1 MLSYLFKTSSSPSLP
16 PPPTVSVIS
25 PISSFADAL
34 STPDNDTEYL
44 VLEVVTHLWN
54 EQQRLLVDAD
64 SLPKYTLFKSLEDA
78 CNYGRA
84 LAKSY
89 MLPDPEKFNFFE
101 HKYDNPSIFNNVVEE
116 YQVRSFLEPASVI
129 VRIFVSSIIPIP
141 SSSSSN
147 DSQRTV
153 FYSPSTSIAM
163 AAT

>member
-1 MLSYLFKTSSSPSLP
+1 MLSYLFKSTSSAHP
-16 PPPTVSVIS
+16 PPPAVSVIS
-25 PISSFADAL
+25 PISSFADTL
-34 STPDNDTEYL
+34 STPDNDTLYL

-54 EQQRLLVDAD
+54 EQQRLLVDAA
-64 SLPKYTLFKSLEDA
+64 SLPKATLFKSLEDA

-84 LAKSY
+84 LARSY

-129 VRIFVSSIIPIP
+129 VRIFVYSIIPVP
-141 SSSSSN
+141 CSSSN